1 MPNDLHNDHNSTA
14 LTLAESMSLDHYRHQ
29 WQLQQNL
36 INTLATTLLGLVGVQ
51 CLRDFMPS
59 ELSAGAAA
67 TETDLSFESTGLIL
81 FEHLDPLYIKAIVDQ
96 VYAVQDPV
104 LQSLQISIT
113 RKALQGLDLGPE
125 PPAWVVPDNQ
135 NATYWRNNIDSGTM
149 VLSAISSGENEDT
162 LSNITRRISSTSL
175 KQQLANEESLPEI
188 LVGLGKVISTRMAT
202 WAAPAPDQVQGPM
215 QGSIP
220 SSLHGYLQGMPRAIY
235 RWYNDQL
242 RADLSTTLG
251 ALLDLEMLTA
261 SPYQLCAYVSSVLFY
276 LAQDDKLTLR
286 QALGLSLPIFEVPR
300 EQELFSYKGNSKAL
314 SKNQVIKL
322 LNVTLKARPTR
333 FKYVVAGQELDSF
346 TPKLLHKNLKALL
359 NATVTLEG
367 EQQQQLQA
375 GTFASSNQ
383 ILAPEQAQPL
393 LSEWEA
399 GLLTEFVSVGA
410 STKREALFPELCNIE
425 WQGKLEL
432 LFSTEQQQTKKKSL
446 YERTME
452 MFTNHLT
459 NEAKLSAPEEDIIG
473 LVKQNIKSLSSA
485 DRLELNDLYQKRRAI
500 FVQEPAINREWL
512 KYIYYE
518 DTFADSNF
526 LLSLSK
532 AILNLACT
540 DDSDEVL
547 ERITITLDTVDGT
560 AQQILNKNY
569 AVMSYFSL
577 RYGAFLRDLTQK
589 LHGRLLVDYAG
600 SETTSQALS
609 ADATL
614 NPLFNFSQFF
624 AARQQSTQKGTKSKV
639 GSTSSKKQDVT
650 LTLVL
655 KASYSLKGQKS
666 SGRGSGRGS
675 GSGSAKASSHTL
687 RKIVWQLQ
695 PACVSAMM
703 SADLQALVAGPVLRY
718 GLFAHNDAT
727 DQGTIQNLSLYNNT
741 TLILPK
747 AEAEQL
753 TFFSQQGNEQCD
765 LTAYWLRLFHE
776 LKAQYPD
783 EQSALNVLEARFTDF
798 AQRYQHCLESLQA
811 CAASYEEIT
820 ALNVSYEALQYELL
834 ASPMQQDLR
843 LKELLALTLQVGMA
857 YRQDT
862 KSVDDCSAIATP
874 FTVEA
879 LRSHAC
885 KLKRVSELICTIFT
899 KPLHINERKIFLA
912 SLEQDLNYYD
922 APELCLYGDHQH
934 ELIATQGLGGYT
946 LYEAPQKIQRDLQQN
961 LTPITGTTI
970 GRKKVSAADVSIG
983 AQGGGGCSGI
993 GGTNA
998 RTDSSAID
1006 LEALSAQLDDFLA
1019 TNPYPLSQCTLVL
1032 SHCPAASFALEL
1044 YRLLMLK
1051 RKQDESVSL
1060 RQTRFNLV
1068 IVCDD
1073 MEVAQSIFAPLE
1085 SERLTLKQMQEGA
1098 AFVKDVIVT
1107 IVRDT
1112 PSAANF
1118 GSLNGYLERMCLQQS
1133 TAMGDSAASAFAHST
1148 GNTGFGSSTGFGN
1161 STGFSTNF
1169 GTNFSSTYGMNGGM
1183 SRSAALAGGAGVA
1196 VEAGANKANER
1207 FAQIGLM
1214 VHVFDSHANFSFT
1227 EPYQVPLVTN
1237 EVQYQPS
1244 LVSMVDNH
1252 HSLGSETM
1260 SRFVVI
1266 PVLPLSKILWLHSIY
1281 FLLKGGKAWTQ
1292 AKEQLRQSL
1301 AQPTLATTIATPL
1314 YVRTLVMDYTSEPL
1328 KRAVQNIH
1336 QTCDTVFY
1344 LDDLLDRSHLTK
1356 QLGVRVL
1363 YYHKLPQNSLNFI
1376 IATQVNVEAKTRQFL
1391 QELVAQ
1397 TIPAEQQA
1405 ECFQELTA
1413 ASLQISG
1420 RLLMQAQQRRKQAYE
1435 LMGVVLTAFVGQC
1448 MMATIAQK
1456 YPLSTE
1462 TYRSFVYLDNYKA
1475 LFTEVGSKRHKC
1487 LSDLLGLQVLKVQEQ
1502 GATRYLINLLVLESK
1517 FAQNASKDTSNK
1529 SLQQTRETTELLYRA
1544 FKDYHTH
1551 YSLDRQQWLARIADM
1566 LVDNRDHKQQA
1577 STERAL
1583 WGSDHELELEEFT
1596 KLQQLIRDGQV
1607 DILLKGCSIIFDRAV
1622 SCDADAVSALSSAP
1636 RCSATI
1642 AAGQDKLSADQGF
1655 PLLQIKFT
1663 GAGVNDVLKC
1673 FHKYH
1678 GYGQAAALQELS
1690 SHDDLISSYCL
1701 KDDARFL
1708 LKAQLSAAAV
1718 AAATEFNLEPE
1729 SGAEFASEHGG
1740 DGSDLGR
1747 EMRFWDEPSNPI
1759 VTSKRPVAMAQRVTA
1774 PAPAAQH
1781 RPQPTLTAAA
1791 SEQWQTNTS
1800 QPQTLATTQAT
1811 TPRTAPP
1818 MVPAPV
1824 PKPAQPQ
1831 ATRQRV
1837 LTPQQVPTLSQPSVP
1852 PAATQAVTPVM
1863 PRMPVPTATAQVQ
1876 PHPATP
1882 YPAYPFAATQ
1892 PALKQPQRQGAAT
1905 LDPAPVPVP
1914 VSDLVPAPEL
1924 SLAPSR
1930 SIWLV
1935 TLPRRAYDAWRPDVA
1950 TLLPYTPRD
1959 AAAERDLLAQRATQ
1973 INNVLREFGSKAT
1986 VLRTE
1991 LGPVITRFILKL
2003 AYGEASKHIERIV
2016 AEMPRKLQVKSVRFD
2031 AQSGSLEVPNE
2042 HRSTIALGEVLSSP
2056 EFMQSHAE
2064 LPLALGLT
2072 PEGFPVVCDLV
2083 EGGPHL
2089 LVAGTTGSGKSVG
2102 LNCILLS
2109 LITHLSPQ
2117 ELRLLIIDPKRE
2129 FTAYDALPHMLLPAI
2144 NDVIAGAGII
2154 LDWCIAEMERR
2165 YELFHHVGLNSLVEY
2180 NQYVAKARECG
2191 SPETNYLAL
2200 KNQVQEYLEP
2210 LPRIVVMIDEFSDL
2224 MAQTRAA
2231 GRTKGSE
2238 FESLLARLAAKCRAA
2253 GIHLILATQSP
2264 RKEVVTGL
2272 IKGNLPARIAF
2283 SVSSNTESR
2292 IILDETGAETLLGKG
2307 DMLYHFT
2314 GDTTHR
2320 AHGAYVSSNEIRA
2333 LVKAWHTRYGDPEYL
2348 PALGAA
2354 LGFSVSST
2362 SSAGVS
2368 PALQAK
2374 AVALAQDLQQQGATI
2389 TERALSHLLQVDN
2402 LTATKLFARL
2412 QEQGLA

>member
-1 MPNDLHNDHNSTA
+1 MPNDLHNDYNSAA
-14 LTLAESMSLDHYRHQ
+14 LTLAESMSLDHYRQ
-29 WQLQQNL
+29 RWQLQQNL
-36 INTLATTLLGLVGVQ
+36 INILANTLLGLVGVQ
-51 CLRDFMPS
+51 CLREFMPS
-59 ELSAGAAA
+59 ALSAEAAA
-67 TETDLSFESTGLIL
+67 TETELGFESSGLIL
-81 FEHLDPLYIKAIVDQ
+81 FEHLDPLYIKAIVEQ
-96 VYAVQDPV
+96 VHAVQDPV
-104 LQSLQISIT
+104 FQSLQISIT
-113 RKALQGLDLGPE
+113 HRALQGLDLGSV

-175 KQQLANEESLPEI
+175 KQQLANEESLPEL
-188 LVGLGKVISTRMAT
+188 LVILGKAISLLLAPRT
-202 WAAPAPDQVQGPM
+202 APAPNQVQGPFH
-215 QGSIP
+215 GSIP
-220 SSLHGYLQGMPRAIY
+220 SSLQGYLQGMPRAIT
-235 RWYNDQL
+235 RWYKDQL
-242 RADLSTTLG
+242 RADLTTTLG

-261 SPYQLCAYVSSVLFY
+261 SPLQLCAYVSSVLLY

-300 EQELFSYKGNSKAL
+300 EQELFSFKGKSKAL
-314 SKNQVIKL
+314 SKNNVTKL
-322 LNVTLKARPTR
+322 LNNTLKARPTR

-346 TPKLLHKNLKALL
+346 APKLLAKNLKALL

-367 EQQQQLQA
+367 EQLSA
-375 GTFASSNQ
+375 GTTVSSNQ
-383 ILAPEQAQPL
+383 SPAQEQAQPL

-399 GLLTEFVSVGA
+399 GLLTEFVSVRA
-410 STKREALFPELCNIE
+410 SAKREALFPELCNIE

-432 LFSTEQQQTKKKSL
+432 LFSTEEQQTKKKSL

-532 AILNLACT
+532 AILNLAT
-540 DDSDEVL
+540 TADSDEVL

-577 RYGAFLRDLTQK
+577 CYGAFLRDLTQK
-589 LHGRLLVDYAG
+589 LPGRLVVDYVG
-600 SETTSQALS
+600 SATTSQALS
-609 ADATL
+609 ADVTL
-614 NPLFNFSQFF
+614 NPLFNFPQFF
-624 AARQQSTQKGTKSKV
+624 AERLKSTQKGTKSRA

-650 LTLVL
+650 LTFVL
-655 KASYSLKGQKS
+655 KASYRPKNQKS
-666 SGRGSGRGS
+666 SGRGI
-675 GSGSAKASSHTL
+675 GSAKATSHTL

-695 PACVSAMM
+695 PECVSVMM
-703 SADLQALVAGPVLRY
+703 SADLQALVAGPSLRF
-718 GLFAHNDAT
+718 GFFAHNDAT

-747 AEAEQL
+747 AEAEQQ
-753 TFFSQQGNEQCD
+753 TFFSQQGSEQCD
-765 LTAYWLRLFHE
+765 LTACWQQTLHVLTER
-776 LKAQYPD
+776 YPH
-783 EQSALNVLEARFTDF
+783 EQSAISALEARFTDF

-811 CAASYEEIT
+811 CTASYAEIT

-834 ASPMQQDLR
+834 ASPMQQDNL

-899 KPLHINERKIFLA
+899 KPLHINERKVFLA

-946 LYEAPQKIQRDLQQN
+946 LYAAPQKIKRDLQQN
-961 LTPITGTTI
+961 LASTTDTTI
-970 GRKKVSAADVSIG
+970 GRKKVSASEVSIG
-983 AQGGGGCSGI
+983 AQGGGGCAGI

-998 RTDSSAID
+998 RADASAVD
-1006 LEALSAQLDDFLA
+1006 LEALGAQLDDYLV

-1032 SHCPAASFALEL
+1032 SHCPAPSFALEL
-1044 YRLLMLK
+1044 YRLLK
-1051 RKQDESVSL
+1051 HKQDKSVSL
-1060 RQTRFNLV
+1060 GQTRFNLV

-1073 MEVAQSIFAPLE
+1073 MEAAQSIFAPLE
-1085 SERLTLKQMQEGA
+1085 SERLTLKQTQEGA
-1098 AFVKDVIVT
+1098 AFVKDVSVT

-1133 TAMGDSAASAFAHST
+1133 TAMGDSSAT
-1148 GNTGFGSSTGFGN
+1148 VLGSSTGFSAG
-1161 STGFSTNF
+1161 SRFSANF
-1169 GTNFSSTYGMNGGM
+1169 GSNFSTYGMGM
-1183 SRSAALAGGAGVA
+1183 GMGRSAALAGVAGVA
-1196 VEAGANKANER
+1196 GVAGGAGANKANER

-1227 EPYQVPLVTN
+1227 EPYQVPLVTD

-1252 HSLGSETM
+1252 HGLGSETM

-1281 FLLKGGKAWTQ
+1281 LLLKDGKAWAQ

-1301 AQPTLATTIATPL
+1301 AQPTKAATIATPL
-1314 YVRTLVMDYTSEPL
+1314 YVRTLVMDYASEPL

-1502 GATRYLINLLVLESK
+1502 GETRYLINLLVLESK
-1517 FAQNASKDTSNK
+1517 FAQNASKNTSNK
-1529 SLQQTRETTELLYRA
+1529 SLQQTRETTELLCRA

-1577 STERAL
+1577 TTERAL
-1583 WGSDHELELEEFT
+1583 WGSDNELEFEEFS

-1607 DILLKGCSIIFDRAV
+1607 DILLKGCSIVFDRAV
-1622 SCDADAVSALSSAP
+1622 NSDADAVSGASSAP

-1663 GAGVNDVLKC
+1663 GAGVSDVLQC

-1678 GYGQAAALQELS
+1678 GSGQAAALQELS
-1690 SHDDLISSYCL
+1690 PHDDLISSYCL
-1701 KDDARFL
+1701 KDDERFL
-1708 LKAQLSAAAV
+1708 LKAHISAADAV
-1718 AAATEFNLEPE
+1718 ESAEFELEPE
-1729 SGAEFASEHGG
+1729 VEPVSAPEQVGGGSG
-1740 DGSDLGR
+1740 LGH
-1747 EMRFWDEPSNPI
+1747 EMRGSGEPSNPTD
-1759 VTSKRPVAMAQRVTA
+1759 TSKRSVAMAQRATA
-1774 PAPAAQH
+1774 PAPATKQG
-1781 RPQPTLTAAA
+1781 
-1791 SEQWQTNTS
+1791 S
-1800 QPQTLATTQAT
+1800 QPAHIAAV
-1811 TPRTAPP
+1811 PRTASPAAT
-1818 MVPAPV
+1818 MASAPV

-1831 ATRQRV
+1831 ATRQRM
-1837 LTPQQVPTLSQPSVP
+1837 LTPQQAPLTQSSVP
-1852 PAATQAVTPVM
+1852 PAAPQAVTPV
-1863 PRMPVPTATAQVQ
+1863 MPVPTATAQLH

-1882 YPAYPFAATQ
+1882 YPAASSAATTA
-1892 PALKQPQRQGAAT
+1892 ALTQPQRQGAVV
-1905 LDPAPVPVP
+1905 LEPAPVP
-1914 VSDLVPAPEL
+1914 APEQVPEIEQV
-1924 SLAPSR
+1924 LAPKR
-1930 SIWLV
+1930 SIWLA

-1950 TLLPYTPRD
+1950 TLLPYIPRD
-1959 AAAERDLLAQRATQ
+1959 DAAERDLLAQRATQ
-1973 INNVLREFGSKAT
+1973 INNVLREFGSKST
-1986 VLRTE
+1986 VLRAE

-2042 HRSTIALGEVLSSP
+2042 HRSTIALGEVLTSP
-2056 EFMQSHAE
+2056 EFMQSKAE

-2072 PEGFPVVCDLV
+2072 PDGFPVVCDLV

-2109 LITHLSPQ
+2109 LLTLRSPQ
-2117 ELRLLIIDPKRE
+2117 ELRLIIIDPKRE

-2144 NDVIAGAGII
+2144 NDVIAGACTT

-2165 YELFHHVGLNSLVEY
+2165 FELFPSVGQNSLWEY
-2180 NQYVAKARECG
+2180 NQYVTKARACG
-2191 SPETNYLAL
+2191 APESNYLAL
-2200 KNQVQEYLEP
+2200 KDHGHEFLEP

-2238 FESLLARLAAKCRAA
+2238 FESLLSRLAAKCRAA

-2272 IKGNLPARIAF
+2272 IKGNLKARIAF
-2283 SVSSNTESR
+2283 SVSSSTESR

-2307 DMLYHFT
+2307 DMLYHLN

-2348 PALGAA
+2348 SALATS

-2362 SSAGVS
+2362 GSADVS

-2374 AVALAQDLQQQGATI
+2374 AVDFVQNLKKQGVTINENALRYGLDL
-2389 TERALSHLLQVDN
+2389 DK
-2402 LTATKLFARL
+2402 LTAAKLLSKL

>member
-1 MPNDLHNDHNSTA
+1 MPNDLHNDYNSAA
-14 LTLAESMSLDHYRHQ
+14 LTLAESMSLDHYRQ
-29 WQLQQNL
+29 RWQLQQNL
-36 INTLATTLLGLVGVQ
+36 INILANTLLGLVGVQ
-51 CLRDFMPS
+51 CLREFMPS
-59 ELSAGAAA
+59 ALSAEAAA
-67 TETDLSFESTGLIL
+67 TETELGFESSGLIL
-81 FEHLDPLYIKAIVDQ
+81 FEHLDPLYIKAIVER
-96 VYAVQDPV
+96 VHAVQDPV
-104 LQSLQISIT
+104 FQSLQISIT
-113 RKALQGLDLGPE
+113 HKALQGLDLGPVT
-125 PPAWVVPDNQ
+125 PAWVVSDNQ

-162 LSNITRRISSTSL
+162 LSNITRRISSSSL

-188 LVGLGKVISTRMAT
+188 LVLLGKYISNQMAPRT
-202 WAAPAPDQVQGPM
+202 APAPNQVQAPM
-215 QGSIP
+215 HGSIP
-220 SSLHGYLQGMPRAIY
+220 SSLQGYLHGMPRAIN

-242 RADLSTTLG
+242 RADLTTTLG

-261 SPYQLCAYVSSVLFY
+261 SPFQLCAYVSSVLLY

-286 QALGLSLPIFEVPR
+286 QALGLSLPTFEVPR
-300 EQELFSYKGNSKAL
+300 EQELFSYKGTSKAL
-314 SKNQVIKL
+314 SKNQVTKL
-322 LNVTLKARPTR
+322 LNNTLKERPTR

-346 TPKLLHKNLKALL
+346 APKHLAKNLKALL
-359 NATVTLEG
+359 NATVTPER
-367 EQQQQLQA
+367 EQLLTST
-375 GTFASSNQ
+375 GTTVSSNQ
-383 ILAPEQAQPL
+383 SPDQEQAQPL

-399 GLLTEFVSVGA
+399 GLLTEFVSVGTNA
-410 STKREALFPELCNIE
+410 KREALFPELCNIE

-432 LFSTEQQQTKKKSL
+432 LFSTEEQQTKKKSL

-532 AILNLACT
+532 AILNLAT
-540 DDSDEVL
+540 TADSDEVL

-589 LHGRLLVDYAG
+589 LPGRVVVDYVG
-600 SETTSQALS
+600 SATTSQALS

-614 NPLFNFSQFF
+614 NPLFNFPQFF
-624 AARQQSTQKGTKSKV
+624 AERLKNTKKGTKSKA

-655 KASYSLKGQKS
+655 KASYRPKNQKS
-666 SGRGSGRGS
+666 SGRGRGS
-675 GSGSAKASSHTL
+675 AEATSHTL

-695 PACVSAMM
+695 PECVSAMM
-703 SADLQALVAGPVLRY
+703 SADLQALVAGPSLRF
-718 GLFAHNDAT
+718 GFFAHNDAT

-747 AEAEQL
+747 AEAEQQ
-753 TFFSQQGNEQCD
+753 TFFSQQGSEQCD
-765 LTAYWLRLFHE
+765 LTAYWLRLLHE
-776 LKAQYPD
+776 LKAQYPH
-783 EQSALNVLEARFTDF
+783 EQSALNALEARFNDF

-811 CAASYEEIT
+811 CAASYAEIT

-834 ASPMQQDLR
+834 ASPMQQDNL

-899 KPLHINERKIFLA
+899 KPLHINERKVFLA

-946 LYEAPQKIQRDLQQN
+946 LYAAPQKIKRDLQQN
-961 LTPITGTTI
+961 LASTTDTTI
-970 GRKKVSAADVSIG
+970 GRKKVSASEVSIG
-983 AQGGGGCSGI
+983 AQGGGGCAGI

-998 RTDSSAID
+998 RADASAVD
-1006 LEALSAQLDDFLA
+1006 LEALSAQLDDYLA

-1032 SHCPAASFALEL
+1032 SHCPAPSFALEL
-1044 YRLLMLK
+1044 YRLLK
-1051 RKQDESVSL
+1051 HKQDKSVSL
-1060 RQTRFNLV
+1060 GQTRFNLV

-1073 MEVAQSIFAPLE
+1073 MEAAQSIFAPLE
-1085 SERLTLKQMQEGA
+1085 SERLTLKQTQEGA
-1098 AFVKDVIVT
+1098 AFVKDVSVT
-1107 IVRDT
+1107 IVRDN

-1133 TAMGDSAASAFAHST
+1133 TAMGDSSAT
-1148 GNTGFGSSTGFGN
+1148 VLGSSTGFSAG
-1161 STGFSTNF
+1161 SRFSANF
-1169 GTNFSSTYGMNGGM
+1169 GSNFSSTYGMGM
-1183 SRSAALAGGAGVA
+1183 GMGRSAALAGVAGVA
-1196 VEAGANKANER
+1196 GGAGANKANER

-1227 EPYQVPLVTN
+1227 EPYQVPLVTD

-1244 LVSMVDNH
+1244 LVSMVENH

-1266 PVLPLSKILWLHSIY
+1266 PVLPLSKILWQHSIY
-1281 FLLKGGKAWTQ
+1281 LLLKDGKAWAQ

-1301 AQPTLATTIATPL
+1301 AQPTKAATIATPL
-1314 YVRTLVMDYTSEPL
+1314 YVRTLVMDYASEPL

-1344 LDDLLDRSHLTK
+1344 LDDLLDRSHLIK

-1391 QELVAQ
+1391 QELIAQ

-1502 GATRYLINLLVLESK
+1502 GETRYLINLLVLESK
-1517 FAQNASKDTSNK
+1517 FAQNASKNTSNK
-1529 SLQQTRETTELLYRA
+1529 SLQQTRETTELLCRA

-1577 STERAL
+1577 TTERAL
-1583 WGSDHELELEEFT
+1583 WGSDNELEFEEFS

-1607 DILLKGCSIIFDRAV
+1607 DILLKGCSIVFDRAV
-1622 SCDADAVSALSSAP
+1622 NSDADAVSGASSAP

-1663 GAGVNDVLKC
+1663 GAGVSDVLQC

-1678 GYGQAAALQELS
+1678 GSGQAAALQELS
-1690 SHDDLISSYCL
+1690 PHDDLISSYCL
-1701 KDDARFL
+1701 KDDERFL
-1708 LKAQLSAAAV
+1708 LKAHISAADAV
-1718 AAATEFNLEPE
+1718 ESAEFELEPE
-1729 SGAEFASEHGG
+1729 VEPVSAPEQVGGGIGSG
-1740 DGSDLGR
+1740 LGH
-1747 EMRFWDEPSNPI
+1747 EMRGSGEPSNPTD
-1759 VTSKRPVAMAQRVTA
+1759 TSKRSVAMAQRATA
-1774 PAPAAQH
+1774 PAPATKQG
-1781 RPQPTLTAAA
+1781 
-1791 SEQWQTNTS
+1791 S
-1800 QPQTLATTQAT
+1800 QPAHIAAV
-1811 TPRTAPP
+1811 PRTASPAAT
-1818 MVPAPV
+1818 MASAPV

-1831 ATRQRV
+1831 ATRQRM
-1837 LTPQQVPTLSQPSVP
+1837 LTPQQAPLTQSSVP
-1852 PAATQAVTPVM
+1852 PAAPQAVTPV
-1863 PRMPVPTATAQVQ
+1863 MPVPTATAQLH

-1882 YPAYPFAATQ
+1882 YPAASSAATTA
-1892 PALKQPQRQGAAT
+1892 ALTQPQRQGAVV
-1905 LDPAPVPVP
+1905 LEPAPVP
-1914 VSDLVPAPEL
+1914 APEQVPEIEQV
-1924 SLAPSR
+1924 LAPKR
-1930 SIWLV
+1930 SIWLA

-1950 TLLPYTPRD
+1950 TLLPYIPRD
-1959 AAAERDLLAQRATQ
+1959 DAAERDLLAQRATQ
-1973 INNVLREFGSKAT
+1973 INNVLREFGSKST
-1986 VLRTE
+1986 VLRAE

-2042 HRSTIALGEVLSSP
+2042 HRSTIALGEVLTSP
-2056 EFMQSHAE
+2056 EFMQSKAE

-2072 PEGFPVVCDLV
+2072 PDGFPVVCDLV

-2109 LITHLSPQ
+2109 LLTLRSPQ
-2117 ELRLLIIDPKRE
+2117 ELRLIIIDPKRE

-2144 NDVIAGAGII
+2144 NDVIAGACTT

-2165 YELFHHVGLNSLVEY
+2165 FELFHSVGQNSLWEY
-2180 NQYVAKARECG
+2180 NQYVTKARACG
-2191 SPETNYLAL
+2191 APESNYLAL
-2200 KNQVQEYLEP
+2200 KDHGHEFLEP

-2238 FESLLARLAAKCRAA
+2238 FESLLSRLAAKCRAA

-2272 IKGNLPARIAF
+2272 IKGNLKARIAF
-2283 SVSSNTESR
+2283 SVSSSTESR

-2307 DMLYHFT
+2307 DMLYHLN

-2348 PALGAA
+2348 SALATS

-2362 SSAGVS
+2362 GSADVS

-2374 AVALAQDLQQQGATI
+2374 AVDFVQNLKKQGVTINENALRYGLDL
-2389 TERALSHLLQVDN
+2389 DK
-2402 LTATKLFARL
+2402 LTAAKLLSKL

>member
-1 MPNDLHNDHNSTA
+1 MPNDLHNDHNSAA
-14 LTLAESMSLDHYRHQ
+14 LTLAESMSLDHYRQQ

-51 CLRDFMPS
+51 CLREFMPS
-59 ELSAGAAA
+59 ALSAEAQA
-67 TETDLSFESTGLIL
+67 TETELSFESSGLIL
-81 FEHLDPLYIKAIVDQ
+81 FEHLDPLYIKAIVEQ
-96 VYAVQDPV
+96 VHAVQDPV
-104 LQSLQISIT
+104 FQSLQISIT
-113 RKALQGLDLGPE
+113 HKALQGLDLGSV

-175 KQQLANEESLPEI
+175 KQQLANEESLPEL
-188 LVGLGKVISTRMAT
+188 LVILGKAISLLLAPRT
-202 WAAPAPDQVQGPM
+202 APAPNQVQGPFH
-215 QGSIP
+215 GSIP
-220 SSLHGYLQGMPRAIY
+220 SSLQGYLQGMPRAIT
-235 RWYNDQL
+235 RWYKDQL
-242 RADLSTTLG
+242 RADLTTTLG

-261 SPYQLCAYVSSVLFY
+261 SPLQLCAYVSSVLLY

-300 EQELFSYKGNSKAL
+300 EQELFSFKGKSKAL
-314 SKNQVIKL
+314 SKNNVTKL
-322 LNVTLKARPTR
+322 LNNTLKERPTR

-346 TPKLLHKNLKALL
+346 APKLLAKNLKALL

-367 EQQQQLQA
+367 EQLSA
-375 GTFASSNQ
+375 GTTVSSNQ
-383 ILAPEQAQPL
+383 SPAQEQAQPL

-399 GLLTEFVSVGA
+399 GLLTEFVSVRA
-410 STKREALFPELCNIE
+410 SAKREALFPELCNID

-540 DDSDEVL
+540 ADSDEVL

-589 LHGRLLVDYAG
+589 LPGRLVVDYVG
-600 SETTSQALS
+600 SATTSQALS
-609 ADATL
+609 ADVTL
-614 NPLFNFSQFF
+614 NPLFNFPQFF
-624 AARQQSTQKGTKSKV
+624 AERLKSTQKGTKSRA

-650 LTLVL
+650 LTFVL
-655 KASYSLKGQKS
+655 KASYRPKNQKS
-666 SGRGSGRGS
+666 SGRGI
-675 GSGSAKASSHTL
+675 GSAKATSHTL

-695 PACVSAMM
+695 PECVSAMM
-703 SADLQALVAGPVLRY
+703 SADLQALVAGPSLRF
-718 GLFAHNDAT
+718 GFFAHNDAT

-747 AEAEQL
+747 TEAEQL
-753 TFFSQQGNEQCD
+753 TFFSQQGSEQCD
-765 LTAYWLRLFHE
+765 LTACWQQTLHVLTER
-776 LKAQYPD
+776 YPH
-783 EQSALNVLEARFTDF
+783 EQSAISALEARFTDF

-811 CAASYEEIT
+811 CTASYAEIT

-834 ASPMQQDLR
+834 ASPLQQDNL

-857 YRQDT
+857 YRQDA

-899 KPLHINERKIFLA
+899 QPLHINERKVFLA

-946 LYEAPQKIQRDLQQN
+946 LYAAPQKIKRDLQQN
-961 LTPITGTTI
+961 LASTTDTTI
-970 GRKKVSAADVSIG
+970 GRKKVSASEVSIG
-983 AQGGGGCSGI
+983 AQGGGGCAGI

-998 RTDSSAID
+998 RADASAVD
-1006 LEALSAQLDDFLA
+1006 LEALGAQLDDYLV

-1032 SHCPAASFALEL
+1032 SHCPAPSFALEL
-1044 YRLLMLK
+1044 YRLLK
-1051 RKQDESVSL
+1051 HKQDASVSL

-1085 SERLTLKQMQEGA
+1085 SERLTLKQTQEGA
-1098 AFVKDVIVT
+1098 AFVKDVSVT
-1107 IVRDT
+1107 IVRDN

-1133 TAMGDSAASAFAHST
+1133 TAMGDSAASGFGS
-1148 GNTGFGSSTGFGN
+1148 NTGFSAVSR
-1161 STGFSTNF
+1161 FSANF
-1169 GTNFSSTYGMNGGM
+1169 GSNFSSTYGMGSGM
-1183 SRSAALAGGAGVA
+1183 GMGRSAALAGVAGV
-1196 VEAGANKANER
+1196 AGANKANER

-1227 EPYQVPLVTN
+1227 EPYQVPLVTD

-1266 PVLPLSKILWLHSIY
+1266 PVLPLSKILWQHSIY
-1281 FLLKGGKAWTQ
+1281 LLLKDGKAWAQ

-1301 AQPTLATTIATPL
+1301 AQPTKAATIATPL
-1314 YVRTLVMDYTSEPL
+1314 YVRTLVMDYASEPL

-1502 GATRYLINLLVLESK
+1502 DETRYLINLLVLESK

-1529 SLQQTRETTELLYRA
+1529 SLLQTRETTELLYRA
-1544 FKDYHTH
+1544 FKDYNTH

-1577 STERAL
+1577 TTERAL
-1583 WGSDHELELEEFT
+1583 WGSDHELELEEFS

-1607 DILLKGCSIIFDRAV
+1607 DILLKGCSIVFDRAV
-1622 SCDADAVSALSSAP
+1622 KSDADAISGASSAP
-1636 RCSATI
+1636 RCSANI
-1642 AAGQDKLSADQGF
+1642 AAGQDKLSVDQGF

-1663 GAGVNDVLKC
+1663 GAGVSDVLQC

-1690 SHDDLISSYCL
+1690 PHDDLISSYCL

-1708 LKAQLSAAAV
+1708 LKAQLSVTDATAAA
-1718 AAATEFNLEPE
+1718 EFELEPE
-1729 SGAEFASEHGG
+1729 VEPASVPAFKQVGGGSG
-1740 DGSDLGR
+1740 LVR
-1747 EMRFWDEPSNPI
+1747 EMRGSGEPSI
-1759 VTSKRPVAMAQRVTA
+1759 QTVTTKRPVAKAQRVTA

-1781 RPQPTLTAAA
+1781 RPQPAHTAVAPA
-1791 SEQWQTNTS
+1791 PWQA
-1800 QPQTLATTQAT
+1800 QAPQIQTMATPQAT
-1811 TPRTAPP
+1811 TPSTASPAAS
-1818 MVPAPV
+1818 MAPAPV
-1824 PKPAQPQ
+1824 PKTAQPQ
-1831 ATRQRV
+1831 ATWQRMPK
-1837 LTPQQVPTLSQPSVP
+1837 PQQAPTLPQQSVLSTAPQAVMPVTPATAPLPPHPTTPS
-1852 PAATQAVTPVM
+1852 AATTAAALTQA
-1863 PRMPVPTATAQVQ
+1863 QW
-1876 PHPATP
+1876 
-1882 YPAYPFAATQ
+1882 
-1892 PALKQPQRQGAAT
+1892 QGAAT
-1905 LDPAPVPVP
+1905 LEPATAPVSVP
-1914 VSDLVPAPEL
+1914 ELVPAPEQV
-1924 SLAPSR
+1924 LAPER
-1930 SIWLV
+1930 SIWLA

-1950 TLLPYTPRD
+1950 TLLPYIPRD
-1959 AAAERDLLAQRATQ
+1959 DAAERDLLVQRATQ
-1973 INNVLREFGSKAT
+1973 INNVLREFGSKST
-1986 VLRTE
+1986 VLRAE

-2003 AYGEASKHIERIV
+2003 AYGESSKNIERIV

-2042 HRSTIALGEVLSSP
+2042 HRSTIALGEVLTSP
-2056 EFMQSHAE
+2056 EFMQSKAE

-2072 PEGFPVVCDLV
+2072 PEGSPVVCDLV

-2109 LITHLSPQ
+2109 LITLRTPQ
-2117 ELRLLIIDPKRE
+2117 ELRLIIIDPKRE

-2144 NDVIAGAGII
+2144 NDVIAGACTT

-2165 YELFHHVGLNSLVEY
+2165 FELFHSVGQNSLWEY
-2180 NQYVAKARECG
+2180 NQYVTKARACG
-2191 SPETNYLAL
+2191 APESNYLAL
-2200 KNQVQEYLEP
+2200 KDHGHEFLEP

-2238 FESLLARLAAKCRAA
+2238 FESLLSRLAAKCRAA

-2272 IKGNLPARIAF
+2272 IKGNLKARIAF
-2283 SVSSNTESR
+2283 SVSSSTESR

-2307 DMLYHFT
+2307 DMLYHLN

-2348 PALGAA
+2348 SALATS

-2362 SSAGVS
+2362 GSADVS

-2374 AVALAQDLQQQGATI
+2374 AVDFVQNLKKQGVTINENALRYGLDL
-2389 TERALSHLLQVDN
+2389 DK
-2402 LTATKLFARL
+2402 LTAAKLLSKL